1 MLRELEDLI
10 KDGNTSEKKFEI
22 MDVLLNI
29 YQDAQ
34 ENQGQLNL
42 NATKLL
48 NKAAEFLL
56 DPELLDLINTKY
68 QTLRPHFYVLVAKG
82 LTNVSFLLNEITLN
96 PKSFKDELKLTDT
109 LVQKLRKDFE
119 TRCALIKLLESA
131 SMSEILRS
139 LSISY
144 PSLSGLRSTAWRIL
158 KEKLENSIQNKP
170 CTVEE
175 KRFVQQLWSAQSAL
189 RGALFDNRL
198 PLELADDLERC
209 NVTKLIDLPYE
220 IYKEFSGQLTN
231 HEKKMFEKLYRKE
244 SSFLATR
251 AQTEASLKQTLMEQ
265 IAGAKQIV
273 ETMRND
279 GIVQQPQLLFLTWSR
294 QKDLPP
300 GSGIPNA
307 EQITQALKLAEDSL
321 KASSIPFKTDEDFIA
336 GIDGGLALHSLSYG
350 MDANVICGL
359 APQPLFRQ
367 PQSCLIKET
376 SGPTQ
381 KFEEYFLSK
390 EQAENY
396 KKSHHRSWFHFRLF
410 AGSK

>member
-82 LTNVSFLLNEITLN
+82 LTNVSFLLNAIILN

-170 CTVEE
+170 CTVEK
-175 KRFVQQLWSAQSAL
+175 KRFVQQLWSTQSAL
-189 RGALFDNRL
+189 REALFDNRL
-198 PLELADDLERC
+198 PLELADNLERC

-307 EQITQALKLAEDSL
+307 EQIALKLAEDSL
-321 KASSIPFKTDEDFIA
+321 KVSSIPFKTDEDFIA
-336 GIDGGLALHSLSYG
+336 GIDGGLALHSFSYG

-396 KKSHHRSWFHFRLF
+396 KKKSSPKLVSLSAVRW
-410 AGSK
+410 K